1 MKLLLLTLLAVT
13 DVPEAEEDGAAVGAR
28 IAMAQQLARATD
40 AHSVVDL
47 WLLATDANKKVQAA
61 ALVAVTQRCPKE
73 SRTVCVGMLRYF
85 LANMGSD
92 SSWEARDRLLKIDP
106 AEALRDAEQDYKL
119 ELVASL
125 TDILGRPD
133 AKHAAPTLRLLAMD
147 PDPDVQEAASLAL
160 IRQP

>member
-1 MKLLLLTLLAVT
+1 MKLILLALLAVA
-13 DVPEAEEDGAAVGAR
+13 DVRAAEEDPAAVAAR
-28 IAMAQQLARATD
+28 IAQAATLAKATD
-40 AHSVVDL
+40 ARSVVDL
-47 WLLATDANKKVQAA
+47 WLLATDGNKQVQAA
-61 ALVAVTQRCPKE
+61 ALAAVSQRCPKE
-73 SRTVCVGMLRYF
+73 SRTVCVGMLRFF
-85 LANMGSD
+85 LANTGSD
-92 SSWEARDRLLKIDP
+92 SSWEARDKLLKIDP

-133 AKHAAPTLRLLAMD
+133 AKHAARTLRLLAAN